1 MSGNKDSNTVN
12 ASWLEEQDWTLFG
25 KKDLPVIE
33 TKILK
38 LEAEIASE
46 LKECNI
52 IKSISEWMSSN
63 MDESVVSPNK
73 KSVPSSGM
81 FLYLIHGNMII

>member
-1 MSGNKDSNTVN
+1 M
-12 ASWLEEQDWTLFG
+12 EEQDWKIFE
-25 KKDLPVIE
+25 KKALPVIE
-33 TKILK
+33 TKVLK

-52 IKSISEWMSSN
+52 IKSIYEWKSSK

-73 KSVPSSGM
+73 MSFPSSGM
-81 FLYLIHGNMII
+81 FL

>member
-1 MSGNKDSNTVN
+1 MSGNKDANTLN
-12 ASWLEEQDWTLFG
+12 ASWLEEQDWKLFE

-33 TKILK
+33 TKVLK

-52 IKSISEWMSSN
+52 IKSIYIN
-63 MDESVVSPNK
+63 TA
-73 KSVPSSGM
+73 
-81 FLYLIHGNMII
+81 YLSLGIDHIGLILRHHSR

>member
-1 MSGNKDSNTVN
+1 MSGNKDANTLN
-12 ASWLEEQDWTLFG
+12 ASWLEEQDWKLFE

-33 TKILK
+33 TKVLK

-52 IKSISEWMSSN
+52 IKSISEWKSSK
-63 MDESVVSPNK
+63 MDESIVSPNK
-73 KSVPSSGM
+73 MSVPLSGM
-81 FLYLIHGNMII
+81 FL